1 MLNGFIT
8 KPLEE
13 GNVRIDIDVLILQV
27 EEAIQRLDEYAIT
40 KEDYVDILNGIKLGN
55 AKSRFEVIPTK
66 TKSSFTR
73 MYNNSNH
80 LITNVYAD
88 DSAMFKKVT
97 KGKKGKK
104 ESKQPVNK
112 EKEFEDMTSD
122 SDSEIG
128 YNY

>member
-1 MLNGFIT
+1 M
-8 KPLEE
+8 
-13 GNVRIDIDVLILQV
+13 
-27 EEAIQRLDEYAIT
+27 
-40 KEDYVDILNGIKLGN
+40 NGIKLGN

-80 LITNVYAD
+80 LITNAYAD
-88 DSAMFKKVT
+88 ESSMFKKVT
-97 KGKKGKK
+97 KGNKGKK

-112 EKEFEDMTSD
+112 EIELEDMTSD